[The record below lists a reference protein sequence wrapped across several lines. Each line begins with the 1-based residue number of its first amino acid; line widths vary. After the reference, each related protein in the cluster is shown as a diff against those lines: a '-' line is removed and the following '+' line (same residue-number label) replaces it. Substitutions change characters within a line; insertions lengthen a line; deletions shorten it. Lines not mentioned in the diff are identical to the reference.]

1 MGAGKLRAF
10 AAAGASAAA
19 LAASVTLAG
28 GCSTAGSS
36 FSLAAGQTPGP
47 ITPTMT
53 PSAVPVLGKLKFGTF
68 PGTQSGAKALQL
80 CEDWAGLR
88 GAYVVH
94 LESDT
99 KYQLE
104 RWFSGAVWQP
114 AFDANSPLA
123 NNPNYGDITVAFGQA
138 TTSATASIAAAREFD
153 RACEAADLGAG
164 GPWAG
169 YVTPVTL
176 SH

>member
-10 AAAGASAAA
+10 AVATASAAA
-19 LAASVTLAG
+19 LAASATLAG
-28 GCSTAGSS
+28 GCGTAGSS
-36 FSLAAGQTPGP
+36 SLAAGQTPDP
-47 ITPTMT
+47 AAPTMT

-68 PGTQSGAKALQL
+68 PGTESGAKALQL

-88 GAYVVH
+88 GEYVVH

-99 KYQLE
+99 RYQLE
-104 RWFSGAVWQP
+104 RWFSSPVWQP
-114 AFDANSPLA
+114 AFDTNSPLS

-138 TTSATASIAAAREFD
+138 TTSATASIPAARQFD
-153 RACEAADLGAG
+153 RACEAADLAAG

-169 YVTPVTL
+169 
-176 SH
+176 